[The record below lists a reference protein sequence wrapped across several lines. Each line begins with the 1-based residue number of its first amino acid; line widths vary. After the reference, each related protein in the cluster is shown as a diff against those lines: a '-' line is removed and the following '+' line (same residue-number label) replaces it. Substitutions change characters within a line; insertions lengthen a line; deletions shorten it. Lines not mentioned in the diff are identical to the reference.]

1 MADLKISQL
10 TALTSID
17 AVAAD
22 VLPIVDS
29 SAATTKK
36 IGLGDVAEHVANSA
50 VLAGVI
56 AAAIAAIPAPTVD
69 FTSDQS
75 VLANAIFG

>member
-10 TALTSID
+10 TALTAVD

-22 VLPIVDS
+22 VLPVVDT
-29 SAATTKK
+29 SATTTKK
-36 IGLGDVAEHVANSA
+36 IGLGDVAEYVSNSA

-56 AAAIAAIPAPTVD
+56 SAAIAAIPAPTID
-69 FTSDQS
+69 FSSDQS
-75 VLANAIFG
+75 VLANAVFG